1 MPAKPWTKAQAKNN
15 KKFEA
20 KLDRITN
27 YLVDGDW
34 HGSFISK
41 TFAEADGI
49 INFVPTKSTL
59 PLFTLEF
66 SLIPGGALKAER
78 TYETSFGEIVRENY
92 IAGVQP
98 FEGTFY
104 MISLD
109 DKDFVMGTI
118 NKKSGLISV
127 TVLEPAQSGA
137 EAFLGI
143 EQYTNLSM

>member
-1 MPAKPWTKAQAKNN
+1 MTAKPFAKAQAKNN
-15 KKFEA
+15 KRFLA

-34 HGSFISK
+34 HGSFSSK
-41 TFAEADGI
+41 TFAEADDI
-49 INFVPTKSTL
+49 TNVVATKSAL
-59 PLFTLEF
+59 PSFTLEF
-66 SLIPGGALKAER
+66 TRIPGGALRVER
-78 TYETSFGEIVRENY
+78 SYEDELGEIVRENY

-104 MISLD
+104 MLSLD
-109 DKDFVMGTI
+109 DNDIVTGTI

-127 TVLEPAQSGA
+127 TLLEQGQSGD